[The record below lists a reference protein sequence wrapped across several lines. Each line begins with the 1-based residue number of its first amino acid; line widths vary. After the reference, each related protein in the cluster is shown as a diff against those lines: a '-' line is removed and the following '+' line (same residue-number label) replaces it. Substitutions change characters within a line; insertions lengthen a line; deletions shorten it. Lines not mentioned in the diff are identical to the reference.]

1 MSIGTVLDEAWTLF
15 TRFFLR
21 FFLIALVVFASINL
35 VYALLVEAISSDN
48 DGAAVLLALLGLA
61 TAVIGAT
68 WLQGAFVYAVQ
79 DARDGT
85 FDASLGQI
93 FSRVAPSILPLLG
106 AGLLAGLGIALGFL
120 LLIIPGLFLITI
132 WAVVAPVI
140 VVEKPGVFAAFGR
153 SRELVRG
160 HGWTVFGIVH
170 HHRAPLRH
178 RERAPSGRVLRAARV
193 PRDPHRLD
201 DRAGRRHALRRDRDR
216 GHVLP
221 ASRGRRRRCRDARR
235 GVTLDPETEAR
246 IEEPASADAVREA
259 RLTPAEAVEH
269 MRIRLPDRGNR
280 KLRRVLERANA
291 DRVLKGWWH
300 VANVN
305 AVVRLQINDHSWVHI
320 QIVANI
326 ALKLLRQL
334 TKHRIEPS
342 VVRDYGMTN
351 EDAEVV
357 VVLAALTHCV
367 GMSVHRRGHED
378 WSLFLAEPKLRELLD
393 GIYEEP
399 DRTVIVSEVLQA
411 ITSHRADGEP
421 LSLEAGIM
429 RVGDAL
435 DMAKGRSRIP
445 FEKGQVSMHS
455 LSAAAVEEVLIV
467 DGEVK
472 PVRIEIIMNNSSGL
486 FQVDG
491 LLKAKLRGSGLEPH
505 VEVIAHIDTADEKRL
520 VPEYR
525 LEI

>member
-1 MSIGTVLDEAWTLF
+1 M
-15 TRFFLR
+15 
-21 FFLIALVVFASINL
+21 
-35 VYALLVEAISSDN
+35 
-48 DGAAVLLALLGLA
+48 
-61 TAVIGAT
+61 
-68 WLQGAFVYAVQ
+68 
-79 DARDGT
+79 
-85 FDASLGQI
+85 
-93 FSRVAPSILPLLG
+93 
-106 AGLLAGLGIALGFL
+106 
-120 LLIIPGLFLITI
+120 
-132 WAVVAPVI
+132 
-140 VVEKPGVFAAFGR
+140 
-153 SRELVRG
+153 
-160 HGWTVFGIVH
+160 
-170 HHRAPLRH
+170 
-178 RERAPSGRVLRAARV
+178 
-193 PRDPHRLD
+193 
-201 DRAGRRHALRRDRDR
+201 
-216 GHVLP
+216 
-221 ASRGRRRRCRDARR
+221 
-235 GVTLDPETEAR
+235 TLDPETEAR

-259 RLTPAEAVEH
+259 RLTPAEAIEH
-269 MRIRLPDRGNR
+269 MRIRLPERGNR

-291 DRVLKGWWH
+291 DPELKGWWH
-300 VANVN
+300 VSNVN

-334 TKHRIEPS
+334 TKHGIEPS
-342 VVRDYGMTN
+342 VVRDYGMQN

-378 WSLFLAEPKLRELLD
+378 WSLFLAEPKLRELLE
-393 GIYEEP
+393 GIYDEP
-399 DRTVIVSEVLQA
+399 DRTVIVCEVLQA

-421 LSLEAGIM
+421 LSLEAGIL

-445 FEKGQVSMHS
+445 FEKGQVTMHS
-455 LSAAAVEEVLIV
+455 LSAAAVEEVVIG
-467 DGEVK
+467 DGETK